1 MNRRLPALV
10 VTVVGLIAVAIVG
23 ASSPAPDTPVF
34 AETASPWMPAVLPA
48 GGLTE
53 SWFCPGVPATGEEG
67 VGGELVLANRTDAAV
82 GARVELLGEAGAG
95 RVVDVEVPAWGR
107 SVVDVDA
114 ALTGGFVAAVV
125 EVTGGG
131 VVVEQRALH
140 PAGTAVSPCANS
152 TSTEWHFADGFTVG
166 GSVNQ
171 IVLSN
176 PFDDKTIVDVT
187 FATADGSR
195 SPQAFRGF
203 PIAAR
208 SVAVL
213 DFGVA
218 GAGAQGEELLAVSV
232 TATRGRL
239 VAGRAQHFL
248 DGGRL
253 GYTMTLGAPALRD
266 QWWFADG
273 AKGPSVSERFSLY
286 NPTDDEVEVDA
297 IFLGVADFA
306 EVPTIVVPAQ
316 QVVAFDPGAIATLG
330 EGPHSVV
337 FSTLDEPSIVVE
349 RALTRIA
356 DRRPSTSVVLGA
368 PPRSDGYVASTWYL
382 AVGASSGIGG
392 SLVLYNV
399 DNVTGTVTVEAIGP
413 SGPVP
418 IPGLESVAI
427 APAARIEIP
436 LDRPEMLD
444 TTLVVRA
451 TSRILVERSLTSGD
465 GRSAS
470 WALPEG

>member
-1 MNRRLPALV
+1 VV
-10 VTVVGLIAVAIVG
+10 VTVVGLAALAIVG
-23 ASSPAPDTPVF
+23 ASSPEPEVPVF
-34 AETASPWMPAVLPA
+34 AESAAPWMPAVLPA

-53 SWFCPGVPATGEEG
+53 SWFCPGVPATGEED
-67 VGGELVLANRTDAAV
+67 VGGEVVLANRTDQAV
-82 GARVELLGEAGAG
+82 GARVELMSEAGQG
-95 RVVDVEVPAWGR
+95 PVLEVEVPAGGR

-114 ALTGGFVAAVV
+114 ALTGRFVAAVV

-140 PAGTAVSPCANS
+140 PAGSAVSPCANS
-152 TSTEWHFADGFTVG
+152 TSAEWYFADGFTVG

-176 PFDDKTIVDVT
+176 PFDDRVIVDVT

-195 SPQAFRGF
+195 SPAAFQGF
-203 PIAAR
+203 PVAPR

-218 GAGAQGEELLAVSV
+218 GAGAQGEDLLAVSV
-232 TATRGRL
+232 QAARGRL

-253 GYTMTLGAPALRD
+253 GYTMQLGAPALRD

-286 NPTDDEVEVDA
+286 NPTDAEVEVDA
-297 IFLGVADFA
+297 IFLGVAEFA

-316 QVVAFDPGAIATLG
+316 QVVAFDPGTVATLA
-330 EGPHSVV
+330 EGAHSVV
-337 FSTLDEPSIVVE
+337 FSTLDDPSIVVE
-349 RALTRIA
+349 RAVTRTV
-356 DRRPSTSVVLGA
+356 DQLPSTTVLLGA
-368 PPRSDGYVASTWYL
+368 PPRADGYVATTWYL
-382 AVGASSGIGG
+382 AAGVEEPGSGA
-392 SLVLYNV
+392 LVVYNV
-399 DNVTGTVTVEAIGP
+399 DNSTGTLTVEAIRPEGAA
-413 SGPVP
+413 PV
-418 IPGLESVAI
+418 PGLEAV
-427 APAARIEIP
+427 PLGPNARVELP
-436 LDRPEMLD
+436 LDRPEMAGAM
-444 TTLVVRA
+444 LVVRSS
-451 TSRILVERSLTSGD
+451 SRIFVERSLPSGVD
-465 GRSAS
+465 GGRSAS